1 MPFQHFSR
9 SGYTEKVRRDTAIAA
24 FKGIEKKVKEAKE
37 EEKPLHRHKEDS
49 ARDRF
54 KRKVSL
60 KSSWFNKK
68 RNKANNNAKNKA
80 KYNKKPSKPF
90 FPNKPKVEQ
99 DDREAE
105 SVVFIPYTKN
115 STLRKQ
121 LQVEDDKVTK
131 ILGIPRTK
139 YIENAGT
146 KISSEII
153 VKNPWVSI
161 NGGCGRKLC
170 VTCKSTSGKGISC
183 RKEGINYTI
192 SCTICESRG
201 KTTLYLGESSR

>member
-1 MPFQHFSR
+1 MDCCKRDAAVPFQHFSR

-80 KYNKKPSKPF
+80 NVVTNNKPKAKYNKKPSKPF

-105 SVVFIPYTKN
+105 PVVFIPYTKN
-115 STLRKQ
+115 SYL
-121 LQVEDDKVTK
+121 TK
-131 ILGIPRTK
+131 
-139 YIENAGT
+139 
-146 KISSEII
+146 
-153 VKNPWVSI
+153 
-161 NGGCGRKLC
+161 
-170 VTCKSTSGKGISC
+170 
-183 RKEGINYTI
+183 
-192 SCTICESRG
+192 
-201 KTTLYLGESSR
+201 